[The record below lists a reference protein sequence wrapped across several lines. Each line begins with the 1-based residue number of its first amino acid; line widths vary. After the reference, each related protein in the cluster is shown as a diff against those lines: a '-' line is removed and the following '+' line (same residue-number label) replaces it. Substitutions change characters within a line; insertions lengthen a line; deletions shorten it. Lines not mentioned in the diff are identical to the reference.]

1 MEKFIEQY
9 GEAIAYVVLFLP
21 VIGVIAMVLA
31 FFSGFQL
38 PQHSSKGGE
47 LVKEIVKQHGGMIA
61 EAAGG
66 IIIIGL
72 IGAAFLGGG
81 LGWIAKMLS
90 AWMYG

>member
-1 MEKFIEQY
+1 M
-9 GEAIAYVVLFLP
+9 
-21 VIGVIAMVLA
+21 
-31 FFSGFQL
+31 
-38 PQHSSKGGE
+38 
-47 LVKEIVKQHGGMIA
+47 KEIVKQHGGMIA